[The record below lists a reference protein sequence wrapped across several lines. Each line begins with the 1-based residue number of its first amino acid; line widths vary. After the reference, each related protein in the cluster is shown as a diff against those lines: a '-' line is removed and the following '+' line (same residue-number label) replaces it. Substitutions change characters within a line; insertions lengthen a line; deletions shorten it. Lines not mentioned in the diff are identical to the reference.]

1 MDRTK
6 AASLIF
12 LISILLSLAGIVF
25 VYTGS
30 YFWCLREGAPYA
42 YALKQFI
49 AMVIGVGIALYIYK
63 KVDYRSVAGEKV
75 LWFLYGLANFLLVFV
90 LIFGKE
96 INNSKSWIIVGGFSF
111 QPAEVAKVLTIL
123 FVSGYVK
130 YRYYDIQS
138 SWEEFLK
145 FMALSF
151 VPVFLILM
159 EKDLGSSMILTIV
172 IFAVLLVN
180 GIKFKFL
187 IPPLIGGVLMFTIAV
202 ITAPYRLA
210 RIRILFDPLK
220 YYDLGKK
227 YNSYQLVQAIISFAK
242 GGLTGVGIGQGTQTK
257 YFFLTF
263 GFSDFIFSHI
273 GEEVGALGA
282 LAVILAY
289 FAILFLGFSIAE
301 KSDEVIGKSMATGL
315 SLYIFLEAMVHI
327 GVNLGIIPTT
337 GITLPFMSLGGSS
350 LIASFLAVGFLMSI
364 AKNLPPE
371 SKIKIRLRGKGRYA

>member
-1 MDRTK
+1 MDKKK
-6 AASLIF
+6 AANLIF
-12 LISILLSLAGIVF
+12 LLSVLLSLVGIVF

-30 YFWCLREGAPYA
+30 YFWCLREGAPYT
-42 YALKQFI
+42 YALKQFL
-49 AMVIGVGIALYIYK
+49 AMVIGIGLALYISK
-63 KVDYRSVAGEKV
+63 KVDYRSVASERV
-75 LWFLYGLANFLLVFV
+75 LWFLYGLANFLLIFV

-123 FVSGYVK
+123 FVSGYLK
-130 YRYYDIQS
+130 YKYYDIQN

-145 FMALSF
+145 FTALSF
-151 VPVFLILM
+151 VPVILILM

-187 IPPLIGGVLMFTIAV
+187 VPPLLGGSLLFTLAV
-202 ITAPYRLA
+202 IMAPYRLA
-210 RIRILFDPLK
+210 RIKILFDPMK

-227 YNSYQLVQAIISFAK
+227 YNSYQLVQALISFAK

-282 LAVILAY
+282 LIVILAY
-289 FAILFLGFSIAE
+289 FAILFLGFLIAE
-301 KSDEVIGKSMATGL
+301 KSDETIGKSMATGL

-327 GVNLGIIPTT
+327 GVNLGLIPTT